1 MEQNTQQF
9 KEKLRNE
16 YDLIEKELT
25 TLGRKNPSN
34 PEDWEATKGTLDTD
48 RADETEV
55 ADSIEQYDNNKAIL
69 EQLEIRLNEVKRA
82 LEKIENGTYGK
93 CEVSGEDIE
102 LDRLEANPAAK
113 TCKAHMNV

>member
-69 EQLEIRLNEVKRA
+69 E
-82 LEKIENGTYGK
+82 KIENGTYGK

>member
-1 MEQNTQQF
+1 M
-9 KEKLRNE
+9 
-16 YDLIEKELT
+16 
-25 TLGRKNPSN
+25 
-34 PEDWEATKGTLDTD
+34 
-48 RADETEV
+48 